1 MRYFAAL
8 FLRMAL
14 AGTTALV
21 CAKATEVASQE
32 TARGITD
39 QRVKTMKIR
48 MDVEGTVIMATLD
61 DNETSRDFASLLPLA
76 LTLEDYAGTE
86 KISDLPRRLSTAGTP
101 PGTAGM
107 AGNIAYYAP
116 WGNLALFYR
125 DGSYAKGLVRL
136 GRVDTGVATFASP
149 KSLNVIIE
157 AIEWEEVE

>member
-61 DNETSRDFASLLPLA
+61 DNETPWGRDCVLVAVTGWGHEDDRRRAFDAGFDHHLTKPLAANALESLVNSVSASL
-76 LTLEDYAGTE
+76 E
-86 KISDLPRRLSTAGTP
+86 KPVKKP
-101 PGTAGM
+101 
-107 AGNIAYYAP
+107 
-116 WGNLALFYR
+116 
-125 DGSYAKGLVRL
+125 
-136 GRVDTGVATFASP
+136 
-149 KSLNVIIE
+149 E
-157 AIEWEEVE
+157 